1 MSNRSNRM
9 WPGTVAF
16 SSTLLA
22 ALVAGCAPVGGPP
35 AAPSAV
41 VNAVVSTLDTA
52 ESAFMQEIASNW
64 LYEIEVSRL
73 AASRSLDPRVRSYA
87 ELLARQHAQA
97 NGELGGL
104 MRAKGLP
111 VPVALPADKA
121 AKLRQLAS
129 LRPSA
134 EFDAGYVRVLGI
146 EDHRA
151 AIGRFERAQREVRD
165 RDLRRWIDKT
175 LPRLREQ
182 LATAQKLAGT
192 LSG

>member
-1 MSNRSNRM
+1 MSNSSKRQRV
-9 WPGTVAF
+9 GTLA
-16 SSTLLA
+16 SCAALLA
-22 ALVAGCAPVGGPP
+22 ALLPGCAPVGGPP
-35 AAPSAV
+35 AAPAV
-41 VNAVVSTLDTA
+41 VASALDA
-52 ESAFMQEIASNW
+52 DERAFMDQIASDW

-97 NGELGGL
+97 NGELGGM
-104 MRAKGLP
+104 MRARGLA

-134 EFDAGYVRVLGI
+134 EFDAGYVRVVGI

-165 RDLRRWIDKT
+165 RDLRRWIDKI

-182 LATAQKLAGT
+182 LATALKLAGA
-192 LSG
+192 LGG